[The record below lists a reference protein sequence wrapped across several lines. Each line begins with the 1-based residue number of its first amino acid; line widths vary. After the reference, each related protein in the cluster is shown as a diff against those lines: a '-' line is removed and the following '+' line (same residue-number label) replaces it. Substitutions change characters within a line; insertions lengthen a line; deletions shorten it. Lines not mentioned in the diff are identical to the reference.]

1 MTVAHILILIAFI
14 CLGSAGLAAMQEGL
28 SLVWRQYKKISGQ
41 PKPAAKTASS
51 SAATTMKIS
60 FR

>member
-1 MTVAHILILIAFI
+1 MTVAHIFILIAFI

-28 SLVWRQYKKISGQ
+28 SLVWKQYRKISGQ
-41 PKPAAKTASS
+41 PKPAAKTVSTSS
-51 SAATTMKIS
+51 TTTMKIS